1 MRTVDKRTK
10 LSRRRFLQAAGAGT
24 AGVIAVVNGAFV
36 MGTGGAWAVE
46 VKTLQPSVMAT
57 LIQMARDIYPHDHLG
72 DSYYAKA
79 MIGYDQAAAGNDEIK
94 QMLNSGVGSLDTAA
108 RARHGGG
115 YLSVAWEEDRVALLK
130 EIEGD
135 SFFQTIRG
143 GLITGLYN
151 QPEVW
156 PKFGYEGPSADKGG
170 YIHRGFDDIDWLK
183 A

>member
-1 MRTVDKRTK
+1 MRTVDKRTT
-10 LSRRRFLQAAGAGT
+10 LSRRRFLQTAGAGT
-24 AGVIAVVNGAFV
+24 AGIIAVVNGAFV
-36 MGTGGAWAVE
+36 MGSTGAWAME

-57 LIQMARDIYPHDHLG
+57 LIQMARDIYPHDRLA

-79 MIGYDQAAAGNDEIK
+79 MIGYDQEAADNSELK
-94 QMLNSGVGSLDTAA
+94 QMLNSGVGALDEAA
-108 RARHGGG
+108 KAKHGGG

-130 EIEGD
+130 QVEGEA
-135 SFFQTIRG
+135 FFQKIRG

-170 YIHRGFDDIDWLK
+170 YLHRGFNDIDWLES
-183 A
+183 